1 MPARVVRIYSN
12 MTAFTNKRI
21 LLGISGGIAA
31 YKSPDI
37 VRRLREKGFEVRVA
51 MTRAAREFI
60 TPLTLQAVSGKPV
73 HTHLLDAGAEA
84 AMGHIE
90 LARWAD
96 TVLIAPATADCLAKL
111 AHGIADDLLST
122 LCLATAAPIVV
133 APAMNR
139 QMWEAQAT
147 RENVAVLTARGV
159 AFLGPGDGSQACG
172 EVGPGRML
180 EPADISAFIAARYN
194 SDRLLGLSVL
204 VTAGATREALDP
216 VRFISNQSSGKMG
229 YAVADAAAE
238 AGARV
243 TLVSGPTSLDAPFGV
258 ARICV
263 TSAKEMLDAVMQRIR
278 DSQIFIGA
286 AAVSDY
292 APKDYAEQKL
302 KKSRD
307 SISIALVKTRDILA
321 DVAALDNAPF
331 TVGFAAETNDVETYA
346 KEKLSRKL
354 LDMIAANRV
363 GVPGSGFGSDDN
375 TLTVYWSDGAE
386 RLELAPKL
394 QIARRLIGIVAD
406 RYREKHS
413 AQNP

>member
-1 MPARVVRIYSN
+1 
-12 MTAFTNKRI
+12 MTDSSNKRI

-37 VRRLREKGFEVRVA
+37 VRRLRERGFEVRVA
-51 MTRAAREFI
+51 MTRAACEFI

-73 HTHLLDAGAEA
+73 HTHLLDASAEA

-96 TVLIAPATADCLAKL
+96 TVLIAPASADCLAKL

-122 LCLATAAPIVV
+122 MCLATSAPIVV

-139 QMWEAQAT
+139 QMWDAKAT
-147 RENVAVLTARGV
+147 RENVALLSARGV
-159 AFLGPGDGSQACG
+159 TFLGPGDGSQACG

-180 EPADISAFIAARYN
+180 EPADITALIAARYN
-194 SDRLLGLSVL
+194 SDKLRGLSVM

-216 VRFISNQSSGKMG
+216 VRFISNLSSGKMG

-243 TLVSGPTSLDAPFGV
+243 ILVSGPTSLETPFGV
-258 ARICV
+258 ERVCV
-263 TSAKEMLDAVMQRIR
+263 SSAGEMFDAVMQRVR

-292 APKDYAEQKL
+292 TPKHYADRKL
-302 KKSRD
+302 KKSED
-307 SISIALVKTRDILA
+307 TMTITLVKTRDILA
-321 DVAALDNAPF
+321 EVAAMDHAPF

-346 KEKLSRKL
+346 KDKLSRKS

-375 TLTVYWSDGAE
+375 ALSVYWTGGTE
-386 RLELAPKL
+386 ELGLSPKRHL
-394 QIARRLIGIVAD
+394 ARRLIGIVAD
-406 RYREKHS
+406 RYREKHP
-413 AQNP
+413 AQDS